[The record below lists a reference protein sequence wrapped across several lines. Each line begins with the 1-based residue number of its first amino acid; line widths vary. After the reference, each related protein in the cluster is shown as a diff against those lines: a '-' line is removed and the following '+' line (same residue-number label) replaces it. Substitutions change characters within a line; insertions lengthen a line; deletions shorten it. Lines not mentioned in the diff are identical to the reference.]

1 MKVKSEIFRAYDI
14 RGVVDEELSD
24 ELVKNLGK
32 AIGTSLLRQGRKEI
46 CVCRDGRLS
55 GPKIIDTLINGI
67 ISTGCN
73 AVDMGMAPTP
83 LLYFATFT
91 SHVIDGVMITGSH
104 NPKNYNGF
112 KIVFNQKSLTSDSI
126 QELKKLIISE
136 DYEIGSGEIKYL
148 SVTKDYIKSL
158 REKIKI
164 ERPVK
169 VVLDC
174 GNGVGGVIAP
184 EAFKAMG
191 IELVEIFCEV
201 DGNFPNHHPDPGN
214 PKNMIDLSK
223 AVIESSADL
232 GIALDGD
239 GDRLGVVDNLGN
251 IIYPDQYLSLI
262 SEAILKENH
271 KRKIVFDVKCSTQLK
286 KAIEKNG
293 GIPVMSRTGHS
304 YIKSE
309 ILNSNAILGG
319 EMSGHIFFNDNW
331 FGFDDGI
338 FSALRLIEILTKE
351 KNSSSDIFNRYPQL
365 FNTPELTIKTT
376 DEEKFKIIERLRSDF
391 QFDEYE
397 RILIDGLRLEN
408 NLAWGL
414 ARASNTTPTIVL
426 RFEGNTEESLKEII
440 QIFQKA
446 LFDIDKKLIIDLN
459 L

>member
-1 MKVKSEIFRAYDI
+1 MKVNSEIFRAYDI
-14 RGVVDEELSD
+14 RGIVEEELSE

-32 AIGTSLLRQGRKEI
+32 AIGTSLVRQGRKEI

-55 GPKIIDTLINGI
+55 GPKIIDTLMRGI
-67 ISTGCN
+67 ISTGCDVIN
-73 AVDMGMAPTP
+73 IGMAPTP

-91 SHVIDGVMITGSH
+91 SEVVDGVMITGSH

-126 QELKKLIISE
+126 QELKKMIVSE
-136 DYEIGSGEIKYL
+136 NYEIGSGEIKKL
-148 SVTKDYIKSL
+148 SVLNDYIKSL
-158 REKIKI
+158 KEKIKI
-164 ERPVK
+164 ERPLK
-169 VVLDC
+169 AVLDC

-184 EAFKAMG
+184 EAFKALG
-191 IELVEIFCEV
+191 IELIEIFCEV

-214 PKNMIDLSK
+214 PKNMVDLSK
-223 AVIESSADL
+223 AVLENSADI

-239 GDRLGVVDNLGN
+239 GDRLGVIDDLGN

-262 SEAILKENH
+262 SENILKDNA

-304 YIKSE
+304 YIKAE
-309 ILNSNAILGG
+309 ILNSGAILGG

-338 FSALRLIEILTKE
+338 FSALRLIEILAKE
-351 KNSSSDIFNRYPQL
+351 NNSSSKSFSRYPQL

-376 DEEKFKIIERLRSDF
+376 DKEKFQIIEELKSDF
-391 QFDEYE
+391 QFDGYE
-397 RILIDGLRLEN
+397 RILIDGIRLEN

-426 RFEGNTEESLKEII
+426 RFEGNTKESLKEII

-459 L
+459 

>member
-1 MKVKSEIFRAYDI
+1 MKVNSEIFRAYDI
-14 RGVVDEELSD
+14 RGIVEEELSE

-32 AIGTSLLRQGRKEI
+32 AIGTSLVRQGRKEI

-55 GPKIIDTLINGI
+55 GPKIIDTLMRGI
-67 ISTGCN
+67 ISTGCDVIN
-73 AVDMGMAPTP
+73 IGMAPTP

-91 SHVIDGVMITGSH
+91 SEVVDGVMITGSH

-126 QELKKLIISE
+126 QELKKMIVSE
-136 DYEIGSGEIKYL
+136 NYEIGSGEIKNL
-148 SVTKDYIKSL
+148 SVLNDYIKSL
-158 REKIKI
+158 KEKIKI
-164 ERPVK
+164 ERPLK
-169 VVLDC
+169 AVLDC

-184 EAFKAMG
+184 EAFKALG
-191 IELVEIFCEV
+191 IELIEIFCEV

-214 PKNMIDLSK
+214 PKNMVDLSK
-223 AVIESSADL
+223 AVLENSADI

-239 GDRLGVVDNLGN
+239 GDRLGVIDDLGN

-262 SEAILKENH
+262 SENILKDNA

-304 YIKSE
+304 YIKAE
-309 ILNSNAILGG
+309 ILNSGAILGG

-338 FSALRLIEILTKE
+338 FSALRLIEILAKE
-351 KNSSSDIFNRYPQL
+351 NNSSSKSFSRYPQL

-376 DEEKFKIIERLRSDF
+376 DKEKFQIIEKLKSDF
-391 QFDEYE
+391 QFDGYE
-397 RILIDGLRLEN
+397 RILIDGIRLEN

-426 RFEGNTEESLKEII
+426 RFEGNTKESLKEII

-459 L
+459 

>member
-1 MKVKSEIFRAYDI
+1 MKVNSEIFRAYDI
-14 RGVVDEELSD
+14 RGVVEEELSE

-55 GPKIIDTLINGI
+55 GPKIIDTLMNGI

-73 AVDMGMAPTP
+73 AIDIGMAPTP

-91 SHVIDGVMITGSH
+91 SEVVDGVMITGSH

-126 QELKKLIISE
+126 QKLKRIIIDD
-136 DYEIGSGEIKYL
+136 DYEVGSGEIKNL
-148 SVTKDYIKSL
+148 SVANDYIKSL
-158 REKIKI
+158 KEKIKI
-164 ERPVK
+164 ERPLK

-184 EAFKAMG
+184 ESFKALG
-191 IELVEIFCEV
+191 IELIEIFCEV

-223 AVIESSADL
+223 AVTEKSADL

-239 GDRLGVVDNLGN
+239 GDRLGVVDNLGK

-262 SEAILKENH
+262 SENILKKNK

-304 YIKSE
+304 YIKAE

-338 FSALRLIEILTKE
+338 FSALRLIEILAKE
-351 KNSSSDIFNRYPQL
+351 KNSSSAIFSRYPQL

-376 DEEKFKIIERLRSDF
+376 DKEKFKIIERLKGDF
-391 QFDEYE
+391 KFDGYE

-426 RFEGNTEESLKEII
+426 RFEGRTEESLNEII

-446 LFDIDKKLIIDLN
+446 LFDIDKKLIIDQS
-459 L
+459 

>member
-1 MKVKSEIFRAYDI
+1 MKVNSEIFRAYDI
-14 RGVVDEELSD
+14 RGIVEEELSE

-32 AIGTSLLRQGRKEI
+32 AIGTSLVRQGRKEI

-55 GPKIIDTLINGI
+55 GPKIIDTLMRGI
-67 ISTGCN
+67 ISTGCDVIN
-73 AVDMGMAPTP
+73 IGMAPTP

-91 SHVIDGVMITGSH
+91 SEVVDGVMITGSH

-126 QELKKLIISE
+126 QELKKMIVSE
-136 DYEIGSGEIKYL
+136 NYEIGSGEIKKL
-148 SVTKDYIKSL
+148 SVLNDYIKSL
-158 REKIKI
+158 KEKIKI
-164 ERPVK
+164 ERPLK
-169 VVLDC
+169 AVLDC

-184 EAFKAMG
+184 EAFKALG
-191 IELVEIFCEV
+191 IELIEIFCEV

-214 PKNMIDLSK
+214 PKNMVDLSK
-223 AVIESSADL
+223 AVLENSADI

-239 GDRLGVVDNLGN
+239 GDRLGVIDDLGN

-262 SEAILKENH
+262 SENILKDNA

-304 YIKSE
+304 YIKAE
-309 ILNSNAILGG
+309 ILNSGAILGG

-338 FSALRLIEILTKE
+338 FSALRLIEILAKE
-351 KNSSSDIFNRYPQL
+351 NNSSSKSFSRYPQL

-376 DEEKFKIIERLRSDF
+376 DKEKFQIIEKLKSDF
-391 QFDEYE
+391 QFDGYE
-397 RILIDGLRLEN
+397 RILIDGIRLEN

-426 RFEGNTEESLKEII
+426 RFEGNTKESLKEII

-459 L
+459 